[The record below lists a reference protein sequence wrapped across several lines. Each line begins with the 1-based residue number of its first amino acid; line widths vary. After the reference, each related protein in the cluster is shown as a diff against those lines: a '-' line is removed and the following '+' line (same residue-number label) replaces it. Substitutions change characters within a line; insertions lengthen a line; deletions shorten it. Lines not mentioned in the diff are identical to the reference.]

1 MTAWMAPGW
10 SRSMRGRPSMESP
23 WRTPRSHRPRT
34 LSTPTQRIRRRTT
47 IRDETAPAFLS
58 AAPDRAQ
65 PPHLRA
71 ADDRS
76 RFPVEAVLHE
86 ASIQTRGA
94 EPADG
99 DPADAVR
106 CGEVRHCHSGQHHR
120 AWRDR
125 RQASAAWRMVV
136 DLKTS
141 NPGNHFNIMPA
152 RFGLSCISL
161 PKSGHVS
168 EPPDIRPDCR
178 CEAARQFRHSP
189 QKREWRSRR
198 RFFASVMMTR

>member
-1 MTAWMAPGW
+1 
-10 SRSMRGRPSMESP
+10 
-23 WRTPRSHRPRT
+23 
-34 LSTPTQRIRRRTT
+34 
-47 IRDETAPAFLS
+47 
-58 AAPDRAQ
+58 
-65 PPHLRA
+65 LRA

-99 DPADAVR
+99 DPPDAVR
-106 CGEVRHCHSGQHHR
+106 CGDVRHCHSGQHHR
-120 AWRDR
+120 VWRDR
-125 RQASAAWRMVV
+125 LQASAAWRLVV

-141 NPGNHFNIMPA
+141 NPGNHFNIMPT

-168 EPPDIRPDCR
+168 EPPESGPIVAAKLPVSSAIRR
-178 CEAARQFRHSP
+178 KSENGVLAGVF
-189 QKREWRSRR
+189 SRR
-198 RFFASVMMTR
+198 S